1 MTGPEDLCLGKNS
14 LMFIG
19 ETGGLDTLLNHGSAA
34 AGINIQHVIFN
45 FSKEYENQR
54 YTSLPTI
61 YYNLLVFVF
70 SSLN

>member
-45 FSKEYENQR
+45 FLNEYENQR
-54 YTSLPTI
+54 
-61 YYNLLVFVF
+61 
-70 SSLN
+70 